1 MTTFIQ
7 WQDADGNPAFKGLN
21 FRETVATIK
30 KQYVKELQ
38 KLNLFDDW
46 SYLITD
52 DRLHIRFKNQNDG
65 ILLKETVEKIM
76 RKNETKTR
84 IGKTAAGNIAVTF

>member
-1 MTTFIQ
+1 MTFIQ

-30 KQYVKELQ
+30 KQYVKELN
-38 KLNLFDDW
+38 KLNVFDDW

-52 DRLHIRFKNQNDG
+52 DRLHIRFANHNDG
-65 ILLKETVEKIM
+65 LLLKETVEKIM
-76 RKNETKTR
+76 KKNEAKKR
-84 IGKTAAGNIAVTF
+84 DGKTGAGNIAVTF